1 MKATILTLGLALVL
15 AVSATAQ
22 STPSSTMQTAKGD
35 RHACIMADDAAW
47 TSLGVSKE
55 QLTRVHEIQ
64 AACKSNYSTAKDTDT
79 KTASVSKHEG
89 ELKAV
94 LTPEQYE
101 KWQKWCAE
109 RKTTSSTA
117 PATPAEKK

>member
-1 MKATILTLGLALVL
+1 MKATILGIALL
-15 AVSATAQ
+15 FAVSVSAQ

-35 RHACIMADDAAW
+35 RHACIMADDATW
-47 TSLGVSKE
+47 TSLGLSKE
-55 QLTRVHEIQ
+55 QMTRVHEIQ
-64 AACKSNYSTAKDTDT
+64 AACKSNYSTAKDADS

-94 LTPEQYE
+94 LTPEQFE
-101 KWQKWCAE
+101 KWQKWCAD
-109 RKTTSSTA
+109 RKTTSSTT

>member
-1 MKATILTLGLALVL
+1 MKATILGIALL
-15 AVSATAQ
+15 FAVSATAQ

-35 RHACIMADDAAW
+35 RHACIMADDATWA
-47 TSLGVSKE
+47 SLGLTKE

-64 AACKSNYSTAKDTDT
+64 AACKSNYTTAKDADA

-94 LTPEQYE
+94 LTPEQFD
-101 KWQKWCAE
+101 KWQKWCAD
-109 RKTTSSTA
+109 RKTTSSTT
-117 PATPAEKK
+117 PSTPAEKK